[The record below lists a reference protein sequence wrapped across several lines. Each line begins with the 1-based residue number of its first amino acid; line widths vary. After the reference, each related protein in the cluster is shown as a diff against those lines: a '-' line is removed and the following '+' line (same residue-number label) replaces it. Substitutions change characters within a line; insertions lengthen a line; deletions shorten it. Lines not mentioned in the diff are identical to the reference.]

1 MAPVFRSRLS
11 PNHFI
16 SRAREIVRRFR
27 RDRSG
32 AVAMLFGLTLIPVI
46 AFSGYAIDYSNAY
59 RVRAKLQNA
68 LDSAALA
75 VGREVD
81 AGTNSNAARQVGRD
95 VLAANLGNDF
105 PSDYSANFEINGTLV
120 TATAD
125 VDVPTY
131 LLGVIGHN
139 KWDIGITSIV
149 NVSSGTIEV
158 ALVLD
163 NSGSMS
169 GTKIADLRDA
179 AKELTEILF
188 EARRDTSGVSIGLVP
203 FAGAVNVGT
212 QNANATWMDTAG
224 QSSIHFEN
232 LAQNN
237 RTRLQ
242 LFNEIRNASWGGC
255 VEVRPSPHDVDDS
268 APTGGDSL
276 FVHYFAPDEPDQ
288 RDSGRQNYTNNY
300 LDDDGG
306 DCGTPPDDETQVQRQ
321 EKTCKYNNVNANLDS
336 GRGPNYR
343 CTSRPIMPLSE
354 NEGEIVAA
362 IEGMQASGMT
372 NIHDALMWGWR
383 VLSPG
388 EPFTEGR
395 SEDDAA
401 NRKFMVVMTDGRN
414 THTGR
419 NHQNRSAF
427 SAYGFSKHGRLRSPT
442 SSTTNL
448 RNAMNDKTETSCT
461 NAKADDI
468 TIYTIA
474 VEVTDDDTIE
484 LMRRCASGEDRAF
497 SIDNSDALNDVFKA
511 IADEIN
517 TLRISS

>member
-1 MAPVFRSRLS
+1 MAPVFPSRLS
-11 PNHFI
+11 PNHLV
-16 SRAREIVRRFR
+16 SRACEIFRRFR

-46 AFSGYAIDYSNAY
+46 AFAGYAVDYANAY
-59 RVRAKLQNA
+59 RMRAKLQNA

-81 AGTNSNAARQVGRD
+81 AGTNSDDARKVGRD
-95 VLAANLGNDF
+95 VLAANLGDDF
-105 PSDYSANFEINGTLV
+105 PSDYSATFDINGTLV
-120 TATAD
+120 TATAEA
-125 VDVPTY
+125 DVPTY

-169 GTKIADLRDA
+169 GSKIEDLRNA
-179 AKELTEILF
+179 AKHLTKTLF
-188 EARRDTSGVSIGLVP
+188 EARRDTSGVTIGLVP
-203 FAGAVNVGT
+203 FAGSVNVGT
-212 QNANATWMDTAG
+212 QYANATWMDTTG
-224 QSSIHFEN
+224 QSSIHYEN
-232 LAQNN
+232 FDRRD

-242 LFNEIRNASWGGC
+242 LFSELRNTGWGGC
-255 VEVRPSPHDVDDS
+255 VEVRPSPHDDDDTVPDS
-268 APTGGDSL
+268 GDSL
-276 FVHYFAPDEPDQ
+276 FVHYFAPDEPDE
-288 RDSGRQNYTNNY
+288 RDEGRDNYNNNY

-306 DCGTPPDDETQVQRQ
+306 DCGTPPEDETQVQAQ
-321 EKTCKYNNVNANLDS
+321 EKTCKYNNVNANLNG

-354 NEGEIVAA
+354 NETDIVNA
-362 IEGMQASGMT
+362 IEDMGASGTT
-372 NIHDALMWGWR
+372 NIHDAVMWGWR
-383 VLSPG
+383 VLSPS

-395 SEDDAA
+395 SYEDAA
-401 NRKFMVVMTDGRN
+401 NQKYMVVMTDGAN
-414 THTGR
+414 TYFGR
-419 NHQNRSAF
+419 SHQNRSIF
-427 SAYGFSKHGRLRSPT
+427 SAYGFSKDGRLRRPT
-442 SSTTNL
+442 SSSRNL
-448 RNAMNDKTETSCT
+448 TRAMNGKTEDSCT
-461 NAKADDI
+461 KAKAKDI

-484 LMRRCASGEDRAF
+484 MMQRCASGEDRAF
-497 SIDNSDALNDVFKA
+497 SIDNSDALSDIFKA